1 MAENSSN
8 TASGSHRSGVK
19 RLIIMRHAEADWG
32 LNDFDRPLTKRGH
45 EQAAAAGAWLAAR
58 GYIPEQIMSSS
69 ALRTRQ
75 TTTWVSDGLGA
86 KAPTAHLDEGLY
98 EVSAS
103 RIIARINSVSENV
116 HSLMVVSHLPGVQD
130 AAQHLMSPDSDPNAY
145 MDVYYGF
152 PPSSIAVFEVPGEW
166 ALLDGADARLVDFKS
181 F

>member
-8 TASGSHRSGVK
+8 TAAGSHRSGVK

-130 AAQHLMSPDSDPNAY
+130 AAQRLMSPDSD
-145 MDVYYGF
+145 
-152 PPSSIAVFEVPGEW
+152 
-166 ALLDGADARLVDFKS
+166 RKS
-181 F
+181 VV

>member
-1 MAENSSN
+1 
-8 TASGSHRSGVK
+8 
-19 RLIIMRHAEADWG
+19 
-32 LNDFDRPLTKRGH
+32 
-45 EQAAAAGAWLAAR
+45 
-58 GYIPEQIMSSS
+58 MSSS

-130 AAQHLMSPDSDPNAY
+130 AARLMSPDSDPNAS

-152 PPSSIAVFEVPGEW
+152 H
-166 ALLDGADARLVDFKS
+166 LLLLRCLRCRGVGSA
-181 F
+181 